1 MNRSPSRHT
10 LGRSIARKLLVL
22 ALLCVVL
29 AGWAGWQHSRRQA
42 VASETLGDYRADG
55 RAVTL
60 LLVEPDVSLNLD
72 AGLRRDSTARLA
84 RALERRLSDLGYRTL
99 ALSARSDE
107 ERFGQTA
114 QASVRNAAMQH
125 QARTT
130 QAIRE
135 AGAPVL
141 RVSLDGMKRDGR
153 EIAEQ
158 AYRVELLD
166 PQTLQPS
173 WRATLTW
180 REGRYQSLALLWHL
194 RQNRLPPP
202 LWDSLADL
210 AVAQMR
216 EDGVIRAEALI
227 Q

>member
-1 MNRSPSRHT
+1 MNRPSPRHT

-22 ALLCVVL
+22 ALLLAVI
-29 AGWAGWQHSRRQA
+29 AGWSAWQHSQRQSI
-42 VASETLGDYRADG
+42 VSETLGGYRADA
-55 RAVTL
+55 RAVSV

-84 RALERRLSDLGYRTL
+84 RALDRRLADLGYRTQ

-114 QASVRNAAMQH
+114 QTSARTSAIQH

-130 QAIRE
+130 QAIRDF
-135 AGAPVL
+135 GAPVL
-141 RVSLDGMKRDGR
+141 RVSFDGMKRDGR

-158 AYRVELLD
+158 AYRVEWLD
-166 PQTLQPS
+166 PHTPQPS

-194 RQNRLPPP
+194 RHNRLPPP

-210 AVAQMR
+210 AVAKMR
-216 EDGVIRAEALI
+216 ADGVIRAEALI

>member
-29 AGWAGWQHSRRQA
+29 AAWGGWQHSRRQA
-42 VASETLGDYRADG
+42 VASEVLGDYRADG

-99 ALSARSDE
+99 ALSARSNE

-135 AGAPVL
+135 ADAPVL
-141 RVSLDGMKRDGR
+141 RVSLEGMKRDGR

-158 AYRVELLD
+158 AYRLELLD
-166 PQTLQPS
+166 PRTLQPA

-210 AVAQMR
+210 AMAQMR

>member
-1 MNRSPSRHT
+1 MNPPPPRHT

-22 ALLCVVL
+22 ATLCVVIT
-29 AGWAGWQHSRRQA
+29 GWAGWQYSRRQA
-42 VASETLGDYRADG
+42 VDSEILGDYRADG
-55 RAVTL
+55 RAMTV

-84 RALERRLSDLGYRTL
+84 RALDRRLTELGYRTQV
-99 ALSARSDE
+99 LSARSDE

-114 QASVRNAAMQH
+114 QASTRTAAMQH

-130 QAIRE
+130 QAIRDF
-135 AGAPVL
+135 GAPVL

-158 AYRVELLD
+158 AYRAELLD
-166 PQTLQPS
+166 PQTLQPA

-210 AVAQMR
+210 AVATMR
-216 EDGVIRAEALI
+216 EDGVIRAEAII

>member
-1 MNRSPSRHT
+1 M
-10 LGRSIARKLLVL
+10 L
-22 ALLCVVL
+22 AMLCVVI
-29 AGWAGWQHSRRQA
+29 AGWAGWQYSRRQA
-42 VASETLGDYRADG
+42 VDSESLGDYRADG
-55 RAVTL
+55 RAITL

-84 RALERRLSDLGYRTL
+84 RALDRRLADLGYRTQ

-107 ERFGQTA
+107 ERFGLTA
-114 QASVRNAAMQH
+114 QTSARTAAIQH
-125 QARTT
+125 QARTAQT
-130 QAIRE
+130 IRE
-135 AGAPVL
+135 VGAPVL

-158 AYRVELLD
+158 AYRIELLD
-166 PQTLQPS
+166 PQTLQPA

-194 RQNRLPPP
+194 RHNRLPPP

-210 AVAQMR
+210 AMARMR